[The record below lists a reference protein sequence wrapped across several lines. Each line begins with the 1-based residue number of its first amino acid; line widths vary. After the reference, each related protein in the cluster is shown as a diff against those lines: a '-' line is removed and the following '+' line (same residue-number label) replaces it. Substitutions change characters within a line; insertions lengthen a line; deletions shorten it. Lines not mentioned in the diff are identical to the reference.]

1 VTGLH
6 HFEIRPV
13 DGINICVYCSS
24 SDGIEQFYWDLATE
38 VGSEIGRRGHTLVS
52 GGGSVSCMGAL
63 AEAARASG
71 ARTIGVIPQ
80 ALLEAEVADL
90 DADQLLVTTTMRE
103 RKQLMD
109 EKADGFLALPGG
121 LGTLEELL
129 EVWASLDLGMHTKPV
144 VVLDPDHVFGLVRSQ
159 INELVSRGFVRA
171 AARDA
176 VRWAGTVSEALD
188 LIEAGAAKST
198 SRNEPFPVTVGGGGV
213 IQ

>member
-1 VTGLH
+1 
-6 HFEIRPV
+6 
-13 DGINICVYCSS
+13 
-24 SDGIEQFYWDLATE
+24 
-38 VGSEIGRRGHTLVS
+38 
-52 GGGSVSCMGAL
+52 MGAL
-63 AEAARASG
+63 ARAARASG

-90 DADQLLVTTTMRE
+90 EADQLLVTTTMRE

-129 EVWASLDLGMHTKPV
+129 EVWASLDLRMHTKPV

-188 LIEAGAAKST
+188 LIEAGAAQST
-198 SRNEPFPVTVGGGGV
+198 RHQEPFPVTVGGSSKLGGEGTV
-213 IQ
+213 TWP